1 MKSHPQS
8 ASLSERAYNLVKHR
22 IISLELPPGSVIDE
36 AALSASLDVGR
47 TPLRE
52 ALQRLAR
59 ERLVVIVPRRGT
71 FVSEIGI
78 MDLQRLFEVRVV
90 LESLA
95 GRLAALRGS
104 EEQWRQMEAVLAA
117 LPAEDVAV
125 DNQVLIEI
133 DEACHQIIHQAID
146 NTFLHDILA
155 TLYALSLRLWY
166 FSLPQIG
173 DMREAIVEHQ
183 AILKALQAR
192 DAERAAL
199 LLQQHILRFQ
209 EEIQGTMLGVGLDGN
224 RQGDAAMPHEM
235 LEKL

>member
-1 MKSHPQS
+1 MKSNPQPI
-8 ASLSERAYNLVKHR
+8 SLSEHAYNLVKHR
-22 IISLELPPGSVIDE
+22 IVSLDLPPGSVIDE

-59 ERLVVIVPRRGT
+59 ERLVVIVPRRGI

-78 MDLQRLFEVRVV
+78 MDLQRLFEVRII

-95 GRLAALRGS
+95 GRLAAQRGS
-104 EEQWRQMEAVLAA
+104 EEQWRQMEAVLDV
-117 LPAEDVAV
+117 LPGKDVAV
-125 DNQVLIEI
+125 ENHMLIEI
-133 DEACHQIIHQAID
+133 DEACHQIIYEAID
-146 NTFLHDILA
+146 NTFLHDILS

-166 FSLPQIG
+166 FALPQIG

-183 AILKALQAR
+183 VILRALQAR
-192 DAERAAL
+192 DAERAAS
-199 LLQQHILRFQ
+199 LLQQHIMHFQ
-209 EEIQGTMLGVGLDGN
+209 EEIKGTMLGVGLDGDW
-224 RQGDAAMPHEM
+224 QSDPGMLHEM

>member
-1 MKSHPQS
+1 MKRKQPI
-8 ASLSERAYNLVKHR
+8 SLSEHAYNLVKHK
-22 IISLELPPGSVIDE
+22 IVSLEFPPGSVLDE
-36 AALSASLDVGR
+36 ALLSASLDVGR

-52 ALQRLAR
+52 ALQRLSR
-59 ERLVVIVPRRGT
+59 ERLVMIVPRRGT

-95 GRLAALRGS
+95 GRLAAQRGTD
-104 EEQWRQMEAVLAA
+104 EQWRQMEAVLDV
-117 LPAEDVAV
+117 LPATDVAV
-125 DNQVLIEI
+125 DNHMLIEI
-133 DEACHQIIHQAID
+133 DEACHQIIYEAID
-146 NTFLHDILA
+146 NAFLQDILT

-173 DMREAIVEHQ
+173 DMRGAIAEHQ
-183 AILKALQAR
+183 EILRALQAR
-192 DAERAAL
+192 EAERVAL

-224 RQGDAAMPHEM
+224 RQSEPSALLGI
-235 LEKL
+235 LETL